1 VFIERPHAFAPEKLD
16 FEVNCTLRVA
26 RVMRPPLA
34 CAATVVL
41 LDVDVHVPPN
51 SPVDVL
57 KVTPLGKVPLT
68 LNVPAVMHV
77 VEKVFGVFHLIATL
91 VRPPLIE

>member
-41 LDVDVHVPPN
+41 LDVEVHVPPN

-57 KVTPLGKVPLT
+57 KVDNAAVRAWSAREARTTPRRT
-68 LNVPAVMHV
+68 
-77 VEKVFGVFHLIATL
+77 
-91 VRPPLIE
+91 